1 MTDVCASAVRAR
13 GGNGP
18 VLPIHNI
25 SKVPRYRSIMNKIR
39 ARKFSQFAY
48 GDPRSFLVGLRKVE
62 ATLTEYSMP
71 DKLRRMRTNGLKPER
86 EMRDAALFCV
96 GISER
101 LGLQIK
107 MAPVE
112 DEDFDFVATWVVDET
127 QHFCTVQLKEVAPED
142 LNPSSSIENVFQALN
157 KYPSAHELTV
167 AIRLNRTTRFDPSS
181 IRIPKDLALGGL
193 WLFGCI
199 SEDQSKW
206 AIWGDFVFAGDEPV
220 AGTIFDY
227 PS

>member
-1 MTDVCASAVRAR
+1 MDT
-13 GGNGP
+13 
-18 VLPIHNI
+18 
-25 SKVPRYRSIMNKIR
+25 IR
-39 ARKFSQFAY
+39 ARKFSQFSY

-62 ATLTEYSMP
+62 AALTEYSMP
-71 DKLRRMRTNGLKPER
+71 EKVRRMRTNGLKPDR

-101 LGLQIK
+101 FGLQIG

-112 DEDFDFVATWVVDET
+112 DEDFDFVATWVADET

-142 LNPSSSIENVFQALN
+142 LNPSSSIENVSQALN
-157 KYPSAHELTV
+157 KYSNPNDLTV
-167 AIRLNRTTRFDPSS
+167 AIRPNRATRFDPSS
-181 IRIPKDLALGGL
+181 IHIPKSLALGGL
-193 WLFGCI
+193 WVFGCI

-206 AIWGDFVFAGDEPV
+206 AVWGDFVVAGDGPV
-220 AGTIFDY
+220 AATIFDY